1 MAQDTE
7 PSGPAVD
14 EEPSSPTLS
23 SPTPVASASASSQPT
38 YTTAGTIYNPSSSQR
53 LQPPAR
59 RGRLLKLNSE
69 ASGFPLDA
77 AKFGTPRSMLSDAQ
91 FRSDAST
98 KVPAAT
104 AIQQYSPLQQNYD
117 RAVSP
122 VVSPTHEPGMSFHGV
137 RPHNASLHAGAD
149 SPHVS
154 LFDNGK
160 GKAVATNNGSSSDD
174 DDDIVNSALMNM
186 TVKSL
191 QNLASYPNPN
201 QKSAQKALLRGT
213 RPKAGSNL
221 SGGPSRLSTPF
232 TYPNASP
239 GRATNPPSEDA
250 SIGFRPIL
258 SEPSA
263 LYQRTQDRR
272 WRSRKMA
279 SEAGA
284 SGTYY
289 SAYES
294 RRSTPSTNSD
304 ITDLNPSASMHLAT
318 GPGAP
323 KPLTAGPPGQRQ
335 YRPSTFESTFK
346 ALATRSVASQGFF
359 NEAEEDRPSFA
370 VRVANTVP
378 STPQD
383 SVAEDEEYMS
393 APELSMNT
401 YNGMPAVARSPPPE
415 YEENPMISPNTLLYL
430 TINSEPDW
438 PQEQRCNADD
448 VYGCTC
454 PAYEM
459 GGTSVANSATQR
471 QGYSGSSGPGV
482 PGSFHTPWQPEM
494 YCAYEQWDEPLGPM
508 FPQSLGYPG
517 RLTVREIQ
525 EHNWRLNV
533 MWYAGTGL
541 LGDFDAAQ
549 VLSQP
554 TSHNTNP
561 PVAKHIYGAVG
572 EGRPNQAVKES
583 PAAREDGPCSMP
595 IRFVDDDVTDG
606 LALLDRVLS
615 RAT

>member
-232 TYPNASP
+232 TYRNASP
-239 GRATNPPSEDA
+239 GRATNPRVKTPQSDSDLFCRNPA
-250 SIGFRPIL
+250 LFTR
-258 SEPSA
+258 EPKTVDGD
-263 LYQRTQDRR
+263 LER
-272 WRSRKMA
+272 W
-279 SEAGA
+279 
-284 SGTYY
+284 
-289 SAYES
+289 
-294 RRSTPSTNSD
+294 
-304 ITDLNPSASMHLAT
+304 H
-318 GPGAP
+318 P
-323 KPLTAGPPGQRQ
+323 KLEQVRQ

-401 YNGMPAVARSPPPE
+401 YNSMPAVARSPP
-415 YEENPMISPNTLLYL
+415 L
-430 TINSEPDW
+430 
-438 PQEQRCNADD
+438 R
-448 VYGCTC
+448 
-454 PAYEM
+454 
-459 GGTSVANSATQR
+459 
-471 QGYSGSSGPGV
+471 
-482 PGSFHTPWQPEM
+482 
-494 YCAYEQWDEPLGPM
+494 
-508 FPQSLGYPG
+508 

-606 LALLDRVLS
+606 LALLDQVLS